1 MLQQIVT
8 VWNGALCTENGIY
21 WYMSKFIVEYKYL
34 DGAKDGKIVDVTAIG
49 I

>member
-8 VWNGALCTENGIY
+8 VWNGAFCTENGIY
-21 WYMSKFIVEYKYL
+21 WYMSKFIEEDKYL
-34 DGAKDGKIVDVTAIG
+34 EEGKDGKIVDVTAIG